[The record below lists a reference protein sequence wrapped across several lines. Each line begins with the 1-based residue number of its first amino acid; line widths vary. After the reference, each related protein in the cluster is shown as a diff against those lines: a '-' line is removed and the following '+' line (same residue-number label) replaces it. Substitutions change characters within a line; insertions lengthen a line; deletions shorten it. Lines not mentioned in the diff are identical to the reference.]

1 MAEVARWGTPAFRIT
16 WVGVSYLMSAVALSH
31 GLRQLMCARKGMC
44 FASRVLPIII
54 FFPNV
59 WGRVIL
65 RKIISEMRI
74 CRTKFGITAYI

>member
-31 GLRQLMCARKGMC
+31 GLRQLMCARRGMC

-54 FFPNV
+54 FFSKLL
-59 WGRVIL
+59 GSSGTE
-65 RKIISEMRI
+65 KD
-74 CRTKFGITAYI
+74 KFRNAQLPH